1 MRRLLMFLL
10 CIMII
15 FTFVFSYGN
24 KSMQNEVVSYQYESD
39 NKLSKSNDDLLDR
52 VDRLEGLAEEYI
64 MERQIDANAT
74 ELCLQYLRKDRY
86 NNEKWQ
92 GLMGPV
98 DGTFV
103 AYVEEHDPELKFST
117 HEVLYDLGTNR
128 AIDFIHMAAVLNSY
142 VRYGDTISLVVSNIS
157 TDYAGWA
164 GDLLTFLEEIVNY
177 RIENQPDAEALED
190 ETEEE
195 YEERIAKVQEYAI
208 SLLGTNK
215 ESTMSGSDILADFDA
230 HNMYHDSTVNI
241 SNGLYDGLVKYYKN
255 YSSTNNANNRFTVI
269 QKKFGDTELSIS
281 NTLRPYLTDRIT
293 RLLFIP
299 NAHYNVTE
307 DDIKIVSTAFAKY
320 VLGEIYLEIV
330 PVLEDAVVG
339 KEVKIKLIENHLDFG
354 KVVVNPPELATAKIS
369 GEYVVVQPLEAG
381 DAHITV
387 SSLGGSASETYTL
400 KIVNVEPKI
409 TKGLDSNYYFSINE
423 NETITLEAEGTNNI
437 YTWYM
442 SGSLNGDY
450 KVLAESSSPTYV
462 LTPTEEMDGKY
473 LKCGVKNKGNE
484 EVFSNVTVVFVSGSK
499 IEEVVRKNDT
509 LLIVLSIVLILVI
522 ILIIV
527 YFKVIKGTAKDPFNK
542 NKNVVYVTDVNNGY
556 YPNNGM
562 NQGMYPN
569 QVNNQQGMYPNN
581 QMMQDNN
588 QYNQNN
594 NNQNFF

>member
-1 MRRLLMFLL
+1 
-10 CIMII
+10 
-15 FTFVFSYGN
+15 
-24 KSMQNEVVSYQYESD
+24 MQNEVVSYQYKSD

-177 RIENQPDAEALED
+177 RIENQPDAETLED

-241 SNGLYDGLVKYYKN
+241 SNGL
-255 YSSTNNANNRFTVI
+255 
-269 QKKFGDTELSIS
+269 
-281 NTLRPYLTDRIT
+281 
-293 RLLFIP
+293 
-299 NAHYNVTE
+299 
-307 DDIKIVSTAFAKY
+307 
-320 VLGEIYLEIV
+320 
-330 PVLEDAVVG
+330 
-339 KEVKIKLIENHLDFG
+339 
-354 KVVVNPPELATAKIS
+354 
-369 GEYVVVQPLEAG
+369 
-381 DAHITV
+381 
-387 SSLGGSASETYTL
+387 
-400 KIVNVEPKI
+400 
-409 TKGLDSNYYFSINE
+409 
-423 NETITLEAEGTNNI
+423 
-437 YTWYM
+437 
-442 SGSLNGDY
+442 
-450 KVLAESSSPTYV
+450 
-462 LTPTEEMDGKY
+462 
-473 LKCGVKNKGNE
+473 
-484 EVFSNVTVVFVSGSK
+484 
-499 IEEVVRKNDT
+499 
-509 LLIVLSIVLILVI
+509 
-522 ILIIV
+522 
-527 YFKVIKGTAKDPFNK
+527 
-542 NKNVVYVTDVNNGY
+542 
-556 YPNNGM
+556 
-562 NQGMYPN
+562 
-569 QVNNQQGMYPNN
+569 
-581 QMMQDNN
+581 
-588 QYNQNN
+588 
-594 NNQNFF
+594 